1 MAVPTLAELIQE
13 NYTGDVEWL
22 ETDLLTNPPPKQP
35 EPSAPIESPAPPQE
49 SFTQSTANDAPIV
62 PPPARI
68 PLDTDTSDSL
78 FITPELARP
87 NAPETLKE
95 KTVSVVEDPNK
106 KLTKEEADELRATE
120 KEYKEALAFVKDM
133 IAPPMMRIDAT
144 KLQIGDT
151 FVRTIYTYA
160 YPDVLEGN
168 WLSPLINW
176 DVKFDVSMFIYP
188 VDSAHVM
195 RFLRR
200 RLTQLRSQY
209 AINRDKGLIEDPH
222 LNAQMQDVEE
232 LQISLTRGQEKYFHF
247 SLYIT
252 TYAETEDD
260 MKRLSNTLDVM
271 LSGRNILTKQALL
284 RTEQGFVSTGPFAR
298 DEVLV
303 YRNISTKGL
312 STTFPFSSNSLSQD
326 DGIFYGI
333 NTHNNSLIIFDRFR
347 TENANMCVFAKSGW
361 GKSFAVKLEILRSL
375 MMGTDVIV
383 LDPENEYK
391 ALVDTVGGTYLN
403 INLNSNERIN
413 PFDLPRGMKDT
424 EAHPGDLLRGAIVNM
439 IWLLRLMLGVVT
451 PSEEAIMERAL
462 ITTYSLKG
470 ITMEDDRTDGKE
482 IPLMKDFV
490 SVLETMDGA
499 KGLVERLDKY
509 VNGVFA
515 WVFSQS
521 TNVDLKDGLVVFS
534 VRDLDEILRPI
545 AMYIILNYVWN
556 VARSSERKRTLVVD
570 EAWNIM
576 QYEDSAKFLFGLV
589 KRARKYGLGVTTIT
603 QDVEDFMQNQYGKA
617 IVTNS
622 SIQLLL
628 KQSPASI
635 DILQDVFKLT
645 EQEKY
650 ILLNASVGTWLFFAG
665 WEHVGIQILA
675 SYFEEKIITTKPKV

>member
-1 MAVPTLAELIQE
+1 MAVPTLTELIQA

-22 ETDLLTNPPPKQP
+22 ESPLSLVSEKETVK
-35 EPSAPIESPAPPQE
+35 PS
-49 SFTQSTANDAPIV
+49 
-62 PPPARI
+62 
-68 PLDTDTSDSL
+68 
-78 FITPELARP
+78 PELMPSISDISPTSTPSPKAQEISP
-87 NAPETLKE
+87 VKE
-95 KTVSVVEDPNK
+95 NTTWEMVNDPNR
-106 KLTKEEADELRATE
+106 KLTKEEAMELKATE

-188 VDSAHVM
+188 VDSARVM

-209 AINRDKGLIEDPH
+209 LINRDKWLIEDPH

-232 LQISLTRGQEKYFHF
+232 LQGSLTRGQEKYFHF
-247 SLYIT
+247 SLYVT
-252 TYAETEDD
+252 TYAESEDE

-284 RTEQGFVSTGPFAR
+284 RTEQGFVATGPFAR
-298 DEVLV
+298 DEVMV
-303 YRNISTKGL
+303 YRNISTKWL

-361 GKSFAVKLEILRSL
+361 GKSFAVKLEILRAL
-375 MMGTDVIV
+375 MLGTDVIV

-391 ALVDTVGGTYLN
+391 ALVDTVGWTYLN
-403 INLNSNERIN
+403 INLNSDERIN
-413 PFDLPRGMKDT
+413 PFDLPRGLKDT
-424 EAHPGDLLRGAIVNM
+424 EAHPWDLLRGAIVNM
-439 IWLLRLMLGVVT
+439 IGLLRLMLGAVT

-470 ITMEDDRTDGKE
+470 ITMEDDSTEGKE
-482 IPLMKDFV
+482 TPLMKDFV

-515 WVFSQS
+515 WVFSEL
-521 TNVDLKDGLVVFS
+521 TNVNLKWGLVVFS

-556 VARSSERKRTLVVD
+556 VARSSEKKRMLVVD

-635 DILQDVFKLT
+635 DILQDIFKLT

-650 ILLNASVGTWLFFAG
+650 ILLNASVGTGLFFAWG
-665 WEHVGIQILA
+665 EHVGIQILA
-675 SYFEEKIITTKPKV
+675 SYFEEKIITTKPNV

>member
-1 MAVPTLAELIQE
+1 MPVASLAELIE
-13 NYTGDVEWL
+13 KNYTGDVEWL
-22 ETDLLTNPPPKQP
+22 ES
-35 EPSAPIESPAPPQE
+35 PST
-49 SFTQSTANDAPIV
+49 SFVLS
-62 PPPARI
+62 
-68 PLDTDTSDSL
+68 
-78 FITPELARP
+78 
-87 NAPETLKE
+87 K
-95 KTVSVVEDPNK
+95 VEDNTAIVSTPLPSQNISPEIASIDLDDPK
-106 KLTKEEADELRATE
+106 RKLTKEEAMQL
-120 KEYKEALAFVKDM
+120 KEWERDYMEALAYVKDM
-133 IAPPMMRIDAT
+133 IAPSMMRIDAT

-151 FVRTIYTYA
+151 FVRTIFTYA

-176 DVKFDVSMFIYP
+176 DVKFDVSIFIYP
-188 VDSAHVM
+188 VDSARVM
-195 RFLRR
+195 RFLRK

-209 AINRDKGLIEDPH
+209 AINREKWLIGDPH
-222 LNAQMQDVEE
+222 LDAQIQDVEE
-232 LQISLTRGQEKYFHF
+232 LQVSLTRSQEKYFHL

-252 TYAETEDD
+252 TYAESEEE
-260 MKRLSNTLDVM
+260 MKKLSNTLDVM
-271 LSGRNILTKQALL
+271 LAGRNILTKQAFL
-284 RTEQGFVSTGPFAR
+284 RSEQAFIATGPFAR
-298 DEVLV
+298 DEVNV
-303 YRNISTKGL
+303 FRNISTKWL

-333 NTHNNSLIIFDRFR
+333 NTHNNSLIIFDRFQ
-347 TENANMCVFAKSGW
+347 TENANMCVFSKSGG
-361 GKSFAVKLEILRSL
+361 GKSFAVKLEILRAL
-375 MMGTDVIV
+375 MLGTDVIV

-413 PFDLPRGMKDT
+413 PFDLPRALKDT
-424 EAHPGDLLRGAIVNM
+424 DAHPWDLLRGAVVSM
-439 IWLLRLMLGVVT
+439 IGLLHLMLGVIT
-451 PSEEAIMERAL
+451 PGEEALLEKAL

-470 ITMEDDRTDGKE
+470 ITMDDDNIERKE
-482 IPLMKDFV
+482 IPLMKDLL

-499 KGLVERLDKY
+499 KWLVDRLDKY
-509 VNGVFA
+509 VSGIFSG
-515 WVFSQS
+515 VFSQL
-521 TNVDLKDGLVVFS
+521 TNVNLKEWLVVFS

-545 AMYIILNYVWN
+545 AMYILLNYVWN
-556 VARSSERKRTLVVD
+556 VVRSSEKKRLLVVD

-603 QDVEDFMQNQYGKA
+603 QDVEDFMTNQYGKA

-635 DILQDVFKLT
+635 DVLQDIFKLT

-665 WEHVGIQILA
+665 WEHVGIQILS

>member
-1 MAVPTLAELIQE
+1 MSVPTLAELIKE

-22 ETDLLTNPPPKQP
+22 EVTTSAPP
-35 EPSAPIESPAPPQE
+35 EPPRSPTPPL
-49 SFTQSTANDAPIV
+49 V
-62 PPPARI
+62 P
-68 PLDTDTSDSL
+68 S
-78 FITPELARP
+78 FITEEMVTPGVHTGSLPIQP
-87 NAPETLKE
+87 NSSLEVTSPID
-95 KTVSVVEDPNK
+95 DPK
-106 KLTKEEADELRATE
+106 RKLTKEEAEELKKTE
-120 KEYKEALAFVKDM
+120 IEYKEALAFVKDM
-133 IAPPMMRIDAT
+133 IAPSMMKIDST

-151 FVRTIYTYA
+151 YVRTIFTYA
-160 YPDVLEGN
+160 YPDILEGN

-188 VDSAHVM
+188 VDSARVM

-209 AINRDKGLIEDPH
+209 AINRDKWLIEDPH

-232 LQISLTRGQEKYFHF
+232 LQVSLTRGQEKYFHF

-252 TYAETEDD
+252 TYADSEDE
-260 MKRLSNTLDVM
+260 MKRLTNTLDVM
-271 LSGRNILTKQALL
+271 LAGRNILTKQALL
-284 RTEQGFVSTGPFAR
+284 RTEQGYIATGPFAR
-298 DEVLV
+298 DEVNV
-303 YRNISTKGL
+303 FRNISTKGL
-312 STTFPFSSNSLSQD
+312 STTFPFSSSSLSQD

-333 NTHNNSLIIFDRFR
+333 NTHNNSLIIFDRFK

-375 MMGTDVIV
+375 MLGSDVIV

-391 ALVDTVGGTYLN
+391 PLVDTVGGTYLN
-403 INLNSNERIN
+403 INLNSDERIN
-413 PFDLPRGMKDT
+413 PFDLPQGLKDT

-439 IWLLRLMLGVVT
+439 IGLLRLMLGAVT

-470 ITMEDDRTDGKE
+470 ITMEDDSTENKE

-499 KGLVERLDKY
+499 KWLVERLDKY

-515 WVFSQS
+515 GIFSEK
-521 TNVDLKDGLVVFS
+521 TNVNLKEGLVVFS

-545 AMYIILNYVWN
+545 AMYIILSYVWN
-556 VARSSERKRTLVVD
+556 VARSSEKKRMLVVD

-603 QDVEDFMQNQYGKA
+603 QDVEDFMQSSHGRA

-635 DILQDVFKLT
+635 DVLQDIFKLT

-650 ILLNASVGTWLFFAG
+650 ILLNASVWTWLFFAWG
-665 WEHVGIQILA
+665 EHVGIQILA
-675 SYFEEKIITTKPKV
+675 SYFEEKIITTKPGV